1 MALKKRSGVGCC
13 GGVAV
18 AIDISPVWK
27 GMRSLN
33 QEVDAWISEWSD
45 IRRF

>member
-13 GGVAV
+13 GSVVV

-33 QEVDAWISEWSD
+33 QGVNAWISEWLD
-45 IRRF
+45 IRKF